1 MLKLTKKIDY
11 GLMAIAYIAW
21 NHGER
26 VVNTKE
32 IAEAYSIPVE
42 LLAKILQRMVKGGL
56 ITSLSGPKG
65 GYSLSTSPSDIT
77 VARIIEAVEG
87 NINILNCSEE
97 ESSKCYQFDRC
108 SIRTPMQRLEHRI
121 VDMLNKTT
129 LEELIER
136 FELRPLTL

>member
-77 VARIIEAVEG
+77 VARIIEALEG

-97 ESSKCYQFDRC
+97 ESSRCYQFDRC

-136 FELRPLTL
+136 FELKAV

>member
-77 VARIIEAVEG
+77 VAQIIEAVEG

-97 ESSKCYQFDRC
+97 QNGRCYQFDRC
-108 SIRTPMQRLEHRI
+108 TIRTPMQRLEHRI
-121 VDMLNKTT
+121 VDMLNTTT
-129 LEELIER
+129 LEELIEK
-136 FELRPLTL
+136 FELKTV